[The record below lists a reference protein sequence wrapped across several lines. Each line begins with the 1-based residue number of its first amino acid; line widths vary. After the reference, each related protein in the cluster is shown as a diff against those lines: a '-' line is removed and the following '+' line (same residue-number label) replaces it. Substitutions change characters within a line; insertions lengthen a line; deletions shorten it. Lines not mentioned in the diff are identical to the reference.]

1 MAGFTSNSNRN
12 NTSNPNPVIRALRRL
27 SSFGMNYKEDVI
39 RHVRS
44 TDLNLVTQ
52 NLQTNPNSGQVGS
65 INDESI
71 QVLFA
76 RLSSTDPTL
85 AKGFFNLSEENY
97 QKKKETLRR
106 YALQDEIEEI
116 LDIVCEEAI
125 VFDGANKFAN
135 VRLNYKVDQELLDE
149 FSDEYNKLYNYFG
162 FYDTVQATD
171 YFRKWLI
178 DGFLAF
184 EIVYNQ
190 DQTEIIGF
198 VELDPAMLTPGID
211 PNTNEKIWF
220 VNQQMNQ
227 TTQAGHATSQDRI
240 LYDSQII
247 YLAYAKADTVSRIS
261 YVERLMRSF
270 NILRTMEATRII
282 WAVTNASY
290 KTQYIIPVGSV
301 QSPRGRQTLAQ
312 AMANYKELVDF
323 DWDSGEIKTNG
334 RPMLQFYKDIF
345 MASEGGETPQ
355 IQNLGGDGPEISDTE
370 TLKYFRDKL
379 RQASKIPFTR
389 FEKEQGEGN
398 YTLSAEGIAR
408 EEIRFSKFISRLRA
422 IFSEILIKPLY
433 IQMCLK
439 HKSIMT
445 DLNFRV
451 NLGLEYNKDS
461 VFEQNKEIE
470 LLQKQSDFISSIMS
484 SMVEMDSEGNEIPY
498 FDFDFIVRK
507 YFGMSDEDLKLNQRF
522 KDEKKLKKEGYKQ
535 EDIAKILDGAP
546 KSDFEPVKKKE
557 KSEEGEEEGGE
568 NGGDEGN
575 PLSNL

>member
-1 MAGFTSNSNRN
+1 MAGFTSNNRN
-12 NTSNPNPVIRALRRL
+12 NTSNPNPVTRMLRRL
-27 SSFGMNYKEDVI
+27 SSFGMNYKDDVI
-39 RHVRS
+39 KNVRS
-44 TDLNLVTQ
+44 TDLTFQ
-52 NLQTNPNSGQVGS
+52 NTTLQTNPNNGQVGS
-65 INDESI
+65 ITDDSV

-76 RLSSTDPTL
+76 RMSSTDPSL
-85 AKGFFNLSEENY
+85 SKGYFNLSEENY
-97 QKKKETLRR
+97 QKKKEQLRKFS
-106 YALQDEIEEI
+106 LQDEIEEI
-116 LDIVCEEAI
+116 LDIICEETI

-135 VRLNYKVDQELLDE
+135 IRLNYKVDQKLLDE
-149 FSDEYNKLYNYFG
+149 FTEEYNKIYNYFG

-190 DQTEIIGF
+190 EQTEIIGF
-198 VELDPAMLTPGID
+198 VELDPVSLTPGID
-211 PNTNEKIWF
+211 PNTNEKVWF
-220 VNQQMNQ
+220 VNQTQNGTTGQ
-227 TTQAGHATSQDRI
+227 TTQDRI

-247 YLAYAKADTVSRIS
+247 YLAYAKADAVSRIS
-261 YVERLMRSF
+261 YVERLIRSF

-312 AMANYKELVDF
+312 AMANYKEIVDF
-323 DWDSGEIKTNG
+323 DWDSGEISTNG

-345 MASEGGETPQ
+345 LASEGGETPQ

-379 RQASKIPFTR
+379 RQASKIPNSR
-389 FEKEQGEGN
+389 FEKEQGEGV
-398 YTLSAEGIAR
+398 YTMSAEGINR
-408 EEIRFSKFISRLRA
+408 EEIRFSKFISRLRS

-439 HKSIMT
+439 HKEIMT
-445 DLNFRV
+445 DMNYRV

-461 VFEQNKEIE
+461 IFEENKEIE
-470 LLQKQSDFISSIMS
+470 LIQKQSDVISSINS
-484 SMVEMDSEGNEIPY
+484 SMVVTDEEGNETPY
-498 FDFDFIVRK
+498 FDFDFLVRK
-507 YFGMSDEDLKLNQRF
+507 FLGMSDEDLKLNQRF
-522 KDEKKLKKEGYKQ
+522 KDEKKLQKEGYKQ

-546 KSDFEPVKKKE
+546 KEDFKPIKKKKKE
-557 KSEEGEEEGGE
+557 EDEDEEGG
-568 NGGDEGN
+568 NNDN
-575 PLSNL
+575 PLAGL

>member
-1 MAGFTSNSNRN
+1 MAGFTNTNRN
-12 NTSNPNPVIRALRRL
+12 NSSNPNPVTRMIRRL
-27 SSFGMNYKEDVI
+27 SSFGMNYKDDVI
-39 RHVRS
+39 KNVRS
-44 TDLNLVTQ
+44 MNLDLQTAQ
-52 NLQTNPNSGQVGS
+52 LQTNPVTGQVGS
-65 INDESI
+65 INDENI

-76 RLSSTDPTL
+76 RMSATDPTIS
-85 AKGFFNLSEENY
+85 KGYFNLSEENY
-97 QKKKETLRR
+97 QKKKEQLRR
-106 YALQDEIEEI
+106 FALQDEIEEI
-116 LDIVCEEAI
+116 LDIICEESI

-135 VRLNYKVDQELLDE
+135 VKLNYKADQAILDE
-149 FSDEYNKLYNYFG
+149 FSDEYNKIYNYFG

-184 EIVYNQ
+184 EIVYNE

-198 VELDPAMLTPGID
+198 IELDPACLTPGID

-220 VNQQMNQ
+220 VNQRVGINGQ
-227 TTQAGHATSQDRI
+227 TTQDRI

-247 YLAYAKADTVSRIS
+247 YLSYAKADTVSRIS
-261 YVERLMRSF
+261 YVERLIRSF

-370 TLKYFRDKL
+370 TLRYFRDKL

-389 FEKEQGEGN
+389 FEKEQGEGA
-398 YTLSAEGIAR
+398 YTMSAEGIAR
-408 EEIRFSKFISRLRA
+408 EEIRFSKFIGRLRA
-422 IFSEILIKPLY
+422 IFSEILIKPTYL
-433 IQMCLK
+433 QMCLK
-439 HKSIMT
+439 HKSIMS
-445 DLNFRV
+445 DMNFRV
-451 NLGLEYNKDS
+451 SLGLEYNKDS
-461 VFEQNKEIE
+461 VFEENKEIE
-470 LLQKQSDFISSIMS
+470 LLQKKADFISSIMGS
-484 SMVEMDSEGNEIPY
+484 IVEVDSEGNETPY
-498 FDFDFIVRK
+498 FDLDFMVRE
-507 YFGMSDEDLKLNQRF
+507 YLGLSDEKLALNQRY
-522 KDEKKLKKEGYKQ
+522 KDEKKLKKEGYKT

-546 KSDFEPVKKKE
+546 KSEFKPDKKKAKE
-557 KSEEGEEEGGE
+557 NEENEEE
-568 NGGDEGN
+568 NGGGGGGAN
-575 PLSNL
+575 PLGAL

>member
-1 MAGFTSNSNRN
+1 MAGFTNTNRN
-12 NTSNPNPVIRALRRL
+12 NTSNPNPVTRMLRRL
-27 SSFGMNYKEDVI
+27 SSFGMNYKDDVI
-39 RHVRS
+39 KNVRS
-44 TDLNLVTQ
+44 MNLDLQ
-52 NLQTNPNSGQVGS
+52 SQQLQTNPVTGQIGS
-65 INDESI
+65 INDENI

-76 RLSSTDPTL
+76 RMSATDPTIS
-85 AKGFFNLSEENY
+85 KGYFNLSEENY
-97 QKKKETLRR
+97 QKKKEQLRR
-106 YALQDEIEEI
+106 FALQDEIEEI
-116 LDIVCEEAI
+116 LDIVCEETI

-135 VRLNYKVDQELLDE
+135 IKLNYKADQKILDE
-149 FSDEYNKLYNYFG
+149 FAEEYNKIYNYFG

-184 EIVYNQ
+184 EIVYNE

-198 VELDPAMLTPGID
+198 IELDPACLTPGVD
-211 PNTNEKIWF
+211 PDTNEKIWF
-220 VNQQMNQ
+220 VNQRVGINGQ
-227 TTQAGHATSQDRI
+227 TTQDRI

-247 YLAYAKADTVSRIS
+247 YLSYAKADMVSRIS
-261 YVERLMRSF
+261 YVERLIRSF

-370 TLKYFRDKL
+370 TLRYFRDKL

-389 FEKEQGEGN
+389 FEKEQGEGA
-398 YTLSAEGIAR
+398 YTMSAEGIAR
-408 EEIRFSKFISRLRA
+408 EEIRFSKFIGRLRA
-422 IFSEILIKPLY
+422 IFSEILVKPTYL
-433 IQMCLK
+433 QMCLK
-439 HKSIMT
+439 HKSIMS
-445 DLNFRV
+445 DMNFRV

-461 VFEQNKEIE
+461 VFEENKEIE
-470 LLQKQSDFISSIMS
+470 LLQKKSDFISSIMGS
-484 SMVEMDSEGNEIPY
+484 IVTTDAEGNDTPY
-498 FDFDFIVRK
+498 FDMDFMVRE
-507 YFGMSDEDLKLNQRF
+507 YLGLSDEKLQLNQRY
-522 KDEKKLKKEGYKQ
+522 KDEKALKKEGYKQ

-546 KSDFEPVKKKE
+546 KSDFKPEKKKKE
-557 KSEEGEEEGGE
+557 ESEEGNKEEEGG
-568 NGGDEGN
+568 GN
-575 PLSNL
+575 PLAGL

>member
-1 MAGFTSNSNRN
+1 MAGFTNTNRS
-12 NTSNPNPVIRALRRL
+12 NTSNPNPVTRMLRKL
-27 SSFGMNYKEDVI
+27 SSFGMNYKDDVI
-39 RHVRS
+39 KNVRS
-44 TDLNLVTQ
+44 SDLTLQTQ
-52 NLQTNPNSGQVGS
+52 NLQMNPITGQVGS
-65 INDESI
+65 INDENI

-76 RLSSTDPTL
+76 RLSATDPSLSKGYFTL
-85 AKGFFNLSEENY
+85 SSADY
-97 QKKKETLRR
+97 QKKKEMLRKF
-106 YALQDEIEEI
+106 ALQDEIEEI
-116 LDIVCEEAI
+116 LDIICDEAI
-125 VFDGANKFAN
+125 VFDGVNKFADI
-135 VRLNYKVDQELLDE
+135 RLNYKADQNILNE
-149 FSDEYNKLYNYFG
+149 FNEEYNKMYNYFG
-162 FYDTVQATD
+162 FYDAVQVTN

-198 VELDPAMLTPGID
+198 VELDPATLTAGID
-211 PNTNEKIWF
+211 PTTNEKIWF
-220 VNQQMNQ
+220 VNQTTTASGQ
-227 TTQAGHATSQDRI
+227 TMQDRI

-247 YLAYAKADTVSRIS
+247 YISYSQADMVSRIS
-261 YVERLMRSF
+261 YVERLIRSF

-312 AMANYKELVDF
+312 AMTNYKELVDF

-370 TLKYFRDKL
+370 ALRYFRDKL
-379 RQASKIPFTR
+379 RQASKIPYSR
-389 FEKEQGEGN
+389 FEKEQGEGVYSMN
-398 YTLSAEGIAR
+398 AEGIAR
-408 EEIRFSKFISRLRA
+408 EEIRFSKFISRLRS
-422 IFSEILIKPLY
+422 IFSQILIKPVYL
-433 IQMCLK
+433 QMCLK
-439 HKSIMT
+439 HKSIMS
-445 DLNFRV
+445 DLNFKV

-461 VFEQNKEIE
+461 VFEQSKEIE

-484 SMVEMDSEGNEIPY
+484 SMVEHDDDGNDIPY
-498 FDFDFIVRK
+498 FDFDFIVRE
-507 YFGMSDEDLKLNQRF
+507 YFGMSEEKLKLNQRY

-546 KSDFEPVKKKE
+546 KEDFTPKKK
-557 KSEEGEEEGGE
+557 KDDEGED
-568 NGGDEGN
+568 NGNNEDGNN
-575 PLSNL
+575 PLAGL

>member
-1 MAGFTSNSNRN
+1 MAGFTNNRT
-12 NTSNPNPVIRALRRL
+12 NTTNPNPVIRRLRQL
-27 SSFGMNYKEDVI
+27 SRFGMNYKDDVI
-39 RHVRS
+39 RNVRS
-44 TDLNLVTQ
+44 MDLSLDNK
-52 NLQTNPNSGQVGS
+52 NLQTNPNNGQIGS
-65 INDESI
+65 VYDENI

-76 RLSSTDPTL
+76 RMSSTDPSL
-85 AKGFFNLSEENY
+85 GKGFFNLSEENY
-97 QKKKETLRR
+97 QKKKEQLRKF
-106 YALQDEIEEI
+106 ALQDEIEEI
-116 LDIVCEEAI
+116 LDIICDESI
-125 VFDGANKFAN
+125 VFDGSNKFAD
-135 VRLNYKVDQELLDE
+135 VKLNYKVDQQILNE
-149 FSDEYNKLYNYFG
+149 FTEEYNKLYNYFG

-184 EIVYNQ
+184 EIVYNSE
-190 DQTEIIGF
+190 QTEIIGF
-198 VELDPAMLTPGID
+198 VELDPALLTPGID
-211 PNTNEKIWF
+211 PETNEKIWF
-220 VNQQMNQ
+220 VNQQMGIGGQ
-227 TTQAGHATSQDRI
+227 VTYDRV

-247 YLAYAKADTVSRIS
+247 YLSYAKADAVSRIS
-261 YVERLMRSF
+261 YVERLIRSF

-345 MASEGGETPQ
+345 MASEGGESPQ
-355 IQNLGGDGPEISDTE
+355 LQNLGGDGPEISDTE

-389 FEKEQGEGN
+389 FEKEQGEGT
-398 YTLSAEGIAR
+398 YTMSAEGIAR
-408 EEIRFSKFISRLRA
+408 EEIRFSKFISRLRS
-422 IFSEILIKPLY
+422 IFQEILIKPLY
-433 IQMCLK
+433 LQMCLK
-439 HKSIMT
+439 HKEIMS
-445 DLNFRV
+445 DINYRV

-484 SMVEMDSEGNEIPY
+484 SMVEQDEEGNEIPY

-507 YFGMSDEDLKLNQRF
+507 FFNLSDEDLKLNQRF
-522 KDEKKLKKEGYKQ
+522 KDEKKLKKEGYKP

-546 KSDFEPVKKKE
+546 KDDFKPDEKKKKE
-557 KSEEGEEEGGE
+557 SEEESGDG
-568 NGGDEGN
+568 GGDN
-575 PLSNL
+575 PLSGL

>member
-1 MAGFTSNSNRN
+1 MAGFTNTNRN
-12 NTSNPNPVIRALRRL
+12 NTSNPNPVTRRLRAL
-27 SSFGMNYKEDVI
+27 SSFGMNYQDDVI
-39 RHVRS
+39 KNVRS
-44 TDLNLVTQ
+44 ADLTLNTQ
-52 NLQTNPNSGQVGS
+52 NLQTNPVTGQIGS
-65 INDESI
+65 VNDENI

-76 RLSSTDPTL
+76 RMSATDPSL
-85 AKGFFNLSEENY
+85 AKGYFNLSEENY
-97 QKKKETLRR
+97 QKKKEQLRKF
-106 YALQDEIEEI
+106 ALQDEIEEI
-116 LDIVCEEAI
+116 LDIICEESI

-135 VRLNYKVDQELLDE
+135 LKLNYKADQTIMEE
-149 FSDEYNKLYNYFG
+149 FNEEYNKIYNYFG

-198 VELDPAMLTPGID
+198 VELDPAALTPGID
-211 PNTNEKIWF
+211 PATNEKIWF
-220 VNQQMNQ
+220 VNQKIGINGQ
-227 TTQAGHATSQDRI
+227 TTQDRI

-247 YLAYAKADTVSRIS
+247 YLSYAKADSVSRIS
-261 YVERLMRSF
+261 YVERLIRSF

-334 RPMLQFYKDIF
+334 RPMMQFYKDIF

-355 IQNLGGDGPEISDTE
+355 IQNIGNDGPEISDTE
-370 TLKYFRDKL
+370 ALRYFRDKL

-389 FEKEQGEGN
+389 FEKEQGEGMYSMN
-398 YTLSAEGIAR
+398 AEGIAR

-422 IFSEILIKPLY
+422 IFSEILIKPVY

-439 HKSIMT
+439 HKSIMS
-445 DLNFRV
+445 DMNFRV

-470 LLQKQSDFISSIMS
+470 LLQKQADFISSIMS
-484 SMVEMDSEGNEIPY
+484 TMVEHDDEGNEIPY
-498 FDFDFIVRK
+498 FDFEFIVREF
-507 YFGMSDEDLKLNQRF
+507 FGMSEEKLKLNQRY
-522 KDEKKLKKEGYKQ
+522 KEEKKLKKEGYKQ

-546 KSDFEPVKKKE
+546 KSDFKPDKKKE
-557 KSEEGEEEGGE
+557 KKEDEGEGD
-568 NGGDEGN
+568 NGGNDN
-575 PLSNL
+575 PLAGL

>member
-1 MAGFTSNSNRN
+1 MAGFTNTNRTN
-12 NTSNPNPVIRALRRL
+12 MSNPNPVTRMLRRL
-27 SSFGMNYKEDVI
+27 SSFGMNYKDDI
-39 RHVRS
+39 IKNVRS
-44 TDLNLVTQ
+44 SDLTLQTQ
-52 NLQTNPNSGQVGS
+52 NLQMNPVTGQVGS
-65 INDESI
+65 LDDENV

-76 RLSSTDPTL
+76 RMSVTDPSL
-85 AKGFFNLSEENY
+85 SKGYFNLSSADY
-97 QKKKETLRR
+97 QKKKEMLRKF
-106 YALQDEIEEI
+106 ALQDEIEEI
-116 LDIVCEEAI
+116 LDIICDEAI
-125 VFDGANKFAN
+125 VFDGVNKFADIK
-135 VRLNYKVDQELLDE
+135 LNYKADQNILNE
-149 FSDEYNKLYNYFG
+149 FNEEYNKMYNYFG
-162 FYDTVQATD
+162 FYDAVQATN

-190 DQTEIIGF
+190 EQTEIIGF
-198 VELDPAMLTPGID
+198 VELDPATLTGGID
-211 PNTNEKIWF
+211 PTTNEKIWF
-220 VNQQMNQ
+220 VNQTTTASGQ
-227 TTQAGHATSQDRI
+227 TMQDRI

-247 YLAYAKADTVSRIS
+247 FISYSQADMVSRIS
-261 YVERLMRSF
+261 YVERLIRSF

-370 TLKYFRDKL
+370 ALRYFRDKL
-379 RQASKIPFTR
+379 RQASKIPYSR
-389 FEKEQGEGN
+389 FEKEQGEGVYSMN
-398 YTLSAEGIAR
+398 AEGIAR
-408 EEIRFSKFISRLRA
+408 EEIRFSKFISRLRS
-422 IFSEILIKPLY
+422 IFSQILIKPVYL
-433 IQMCLK
+433 QMCLK
-439 HKSIMT
+439 HKSIMS
-445 DLNFRV
+445 DLNFKV

-461 VFEQNKEIE
+461 VFEQSKEIE

-484 SMVEMDSEGNEIPY
+484 SMVEHDDDGNEIPY
-498 FDFDFIVRK
+498 FDFDFIVRE
-507 YFGMSDEDLKLNQRF
+507 YFGMSEEKLKLNQRY

-546 KSDFEPVKKKE
+546 KEDFTPKKKKKDNDE
-557 KSEEGEEEGGE
+557 NEE
-568 NGGDEGN
+568 NGGGNDEGN
-575 PLSNL
+575 NPLAGL

>member
-1 MAGFTSNSNRN
+1 MAGFTSNNRN
-12 NTSNPNPVIRALRRL
+12 NTSNPNPVTRMLRRL
-27 SSFGMNYKEDVI
+27 SSFGMNYKDDVI
-39 RHVRS
+39 QNVRS
-44 TDLNLVTQ
+44 TDLTFQ
-52 NLQTNPNSGQVGS
+52 NTTLQTNPNNGQVGS
-65 INDESI
+65 ITDDSV

-76 RLSSTDPTL
+76 RMSSTDPSL
-85 AKGFFNLSEENY
+85 SKGYFNLSEENY
-97 QKKKETLRR
+97 QKKKEQLRKFS
-106 YALQDEIEEI
+106 LQDEIEEI
-116 LDIVCEEAI
+116 LDIICEEAI

-135 VRLNYKVDQELLDE
+135 IRLNYKVDQKLLDE
-149 FSDEYNKLYNYFG
+149 FTEEYNKIYNYFG

-190 DQTEIIGF
+190 EQTEIIGF
-198 VELDPAMLTPGID
+198 VELDPVSLTPGID
-211 PNTNEKIWF
+211 PNTNEKVWF
-220 VNQQMNQ
+220 VNQTQNGTTGQ
-227 TTQAGHATSQDRI
+227 TTQDRI

-247 YLAYAKADTVSRIS
+247 YLAYAKADAVSRIS
-261 YVERLMRSF
+261 YVERLIRSF

-312 AMANYKELVDF
+312 AMANYKEVVDF
-323 DWDSGEIKTNG
+323 DWDSGEISTNG

-345 MASEGGETPQ
+345 LASEGGETPQ
-355 IQNLGGDGPEISDTE
+355 IQNLGGDGPDISDTE

-379 RQASKIPFTR
+379 RQASKIPNSR
-389 FEKEQGEGN
+389 FEKEQGEGV
-398 YTLSAEGIAR
+398 YTMSAEGINR

-439 HKSIMT
+439 HKEIMT
-445 DLNFRV
+445 DMNYRV

-461 VFEQNKEIE
+461 IFEENKEIE
-470 LLQKQSDFISSIMS
+470 LIQKQSDVISSINS
-484 SMVEMDSEGNEIPY
+484 SMVVTDDEGNETPY
-498 FDFDFIVRK
+498 FDFDFLVRK
-507 YFGMSDEDLKLNQRF
+507 FLGMSDEDLKLNQRF
-522 KDEKKLKKEGYKQ
+522 KDEKQLQKEGYKQ

-546 KSDFEPVKKKE
+546 KEDFKPVKKKKKDE
-557 KSEEGEEEGGE
+557 DEDEDE
-568 NGGDEGN
+568 NGGDNNN
-575 PLSNL
+575 PLAGL

>member
-1 MAGFTSNSNRN
+1 MAGFTNTNRN
-12 NTSNPNPVIRALRRL
+12 TASNPNPVTRMLRSL
-27 SSFGMNYKEDVI
+27 SSFGMNYKDDVI
-39 RHVRS
+39 KNVRS
-44 TDLNLVTQ
+44 MNLDLQTAQ
-52 NLQTNPNSGQVGS
+52 LQTNPVTGQIGS
-65 INDESI
+65 INDENI

-76 RLSSTDPTL
+76 RMSATDPSIS
-85 AKGFFNLSEENY
+85 KGYFNLSEENY
-97 QKKKETLRR
+97 QKKKEQLRR
-106 YALQDEIEEI
+106 FALQDEIEEI
-116 LDIVCEEAI
+116 LDIICEESI

-135 VRLNYKVDQELLDE
+135 IKLNYKADQAILDE
-149 FSDEYNKLYNYFG
+149 FADEYNKIYNYFG

-184 EIVYNQ
+184 EIVYNT

-198 VELDPAMLTPGID
+198 IELDPACLTPGID

-220 VNQQMNQ
+220 VNQRVGINGQ
-227 TTQAGHATSQDRI
+227 TTQDRI

-247 YLAYAKADTVSRIS
+247 YLSYAKADTVSRIS
-261 YVERLMRSF
+261 YVERLIRSF

-370 TLKYFRDKL
+370 TLRYFRDKL

-389 FEKEQGEGN
+389 FEKEQGEGQ
-398 YTLSAEGIAR
+398 YTMSAEGIAR
-408 EEIRFSKFISRLRA
+408 EEIRFSKFIGRLRA
-422 IFSEILIKPLY
+422 IFAEILIKPTYL
-433 IQMCLK
+433 QMCLK
-439 HKSIMT
+439 HKNIMT
-445 DLNFRV
+445 DMNFRV

-461 VFEQNKEIE
+461 VFEENKEIE
-470 LLQKQSDFISSIMS
+470 LLQKKADFISSIMGS
-484 SMVEMDSEGNEIPY
+484 IVETDDEGNDKPY
-498 FDFDFIVRK
+498 FDLDFMVRE
-507 YFGMSDEDLKLNQRF
+507 YLGLSDEKLQLNQRY
-522 KDEKKLKKEGYKQ
+522 KDEKKLKKEGYSQ

-546 KSDFEPVKKKE
+546 KSDFEPDKKKKKE
-557 KSEEGEEEGGE
+557 NEESEENRG
-568 NGGDEGN
+568 NGGGGN
-575 PLSNL
+575 PLSGL

>member
-1 MAGFTSNSNRN
+1 MAGFTSNNRN
-12 NTSNPNPVIRALRRL
+12 NTSNPNPVTRMLRRL
-27 SSFGMNYKEDVI
+27 SSFGMNYKDDVI
-39 RHVRS
+39 QNVRS
-44 TDLNLVTQ
+44 TDLTFQ
-52 NLQTNPNSGQVGS
+52 NTTLQTNPNNGQVGS
-65 INDESI
+65 ITDDSV

-76 RLSSTDPTL
+76 RMSSTDPSL
-85 AKGFFNLSEENY
+85 SKGYFNLSEENY
-97 QKKKETLRR
+97 QKKKEQLRKFS
-106 YALQDEIEEI
+106 LQDEIEEI
-116 LDIVCEEAI
+116 LDIICEEAI

-135 VRLNYKVDQELLDE
+135 IRLNYKVDQKLLDE
-149 FSDEYNKLYNYFG
+149 FTEEYNKIYNYFG

-190 DQTEIIGF
+190 EQTEIIGF
-198 VELDPAMLTPGID
+198 VELDPVSLTPGID
-211 PNTNEKIWF
+211 PNTNEKVWF
-220 VNQQMNQ
+220 LNQ
-227 TTQAGHATSQDRI
+227 TQNGTTGQTTQDRI

-247 YLAYAKADTVSRIS
+247 YLAYAKADAVSRIS
-261 YVERLMRSF
+261 YVERLIRSF

-312 AMANYKELVDF
+312 AMANYKEVVDF
-323 DWDSGEIKTNG
+323 DWDSGEISTNG

-345 MASEGGETPQ
+345 LASEGGETPQ
-355 IQNLGGDGPEISDTE
+355 IQNLGGDGPDISDTE

-379 RQASKIPFTR
+379 RQASKIPNSR
-389 FEKEQGEGN
+389 FEKEQGEGV
-398 YTLSAEGIAR
+398 YTMSAEGINR

-439 HKSIMT
+439 HKEIMT
-445 DLNFRV
+445 DMNYRV

-461 VFEQNKEIE
+461 IFEENKEIE
-470 LLQKQSDFISSIMS
+470 LIQKQSDVISSINS
-484 SMVEMDSEGNEIPY
+484 SMVVTDDEGNETPY
-498 FDFDFIVRK
+498 FDFDFLVRK
-507 YFGMSDEDLKLNQRF
+507 FLGMSDEDLKLNQRF
-522 KDEKKLKKEGYKQ
+522 KDEKQLQKEGYKQ

-546 KSDFEPVKKKE
+546 KEDFKPVKKKKKDE
-557 KSEEGEEEGGE
+557 DEDEDE
-568 NGGDEGN
+568 NGGDNNN
-575 PLSNL
+575 PLAGL

>member
-1 MAGFTSNSNRN
+1 MAGFTSNNRN
-12 NTSNPNPVIRALRRL
+12 NTSNPNPVTRMLRRL
-27 SSFGMNYKEDVI
+27 SSFGMNYKDDVI
-39 RHVRS
+39 QNVRS
-44 TDLNLVTQ
+44 TDLTFQ
-52 NLQTNPNSGQVGS
+52 NTTLQTNPNNGQVGS
-65 INDESI
+65 ITDDSV

-76 RLSSTDPTL
+76 RMSSTDPSL
-85 AKGFFNLSEENY
+85 SKGYFNLSEENY
-97 QKKKETLRR
+97 QKKKEQLRKFS
-106 YALQDEIEEI
+106 LQDEIEEI
-116 LDIVCEEAI
+116 LDIICEEAI

-135 VRLNYKVDQELLDE
+135 IRLNYKVDQKLLDE
-149 FSDEYNKLYNYFG
+149 FTEEYNKIYNYFG

-190 DQTEIIGF
+190 EQTEIIGF
-198 VELDPAMLTPGID
+198 VELDPVSLTPGID
-211 PNTNEKIWF
+211 PNTNEKVWF
-220 VNQQMNQ
+220 VNQTQNGTTGQ
-227 TTQAGHATSQDRI
+227 TTQDRI

-247 YLAYAKADTVSRIS
+247 YLAYAKADAVSRIS
-261 YVERLMRSF
+261 YVERLIRSF

-312 AMANYKELVDF
+312 AMANYKEVVDF
-323 DWDSGEIKTNG
+323 DWDSGEISTNG

-345 MASEGGETPQ
+345 LASEGGETPQ
-355 IQNLGGDGPEISDTE
+355 IQNLGGDGPDISDTE

-379 RQASKIPFTR
+379 RQASKIPNSR
-389 FEKEQGEGN
+389 FEKEQGEGV
-398 YTLSAEGIAR
+398 YTMSAEGINR

-439 HKSIMT
+439 HKEIMT
-445 DLNFRV
+445 DMNYRV

-461 VFEQNKEIE
+461 IFEENKEIE
-470 LLQKQSDFISSIMS
+470 LIQKQSDVISSINS
-484 SMVEMDSEGNEIPY
+484 SMVVTDEEGNETPY
-498 FDFDFIVRK
+498 FDFDFLVRK
-507 YFGMSDEDLKLNQRF
+507 FLGMSDEDLKLNQRF
-522 KDEKKLKKEGYKQ
+522 KDEKQLQKEGYKQ

-546 KSDFEPVKKKE
+546 KEDFKPVKKKKKDE
-557 KSEEGEEEGGE
+557 DEDE
-568 NGGDEGN
+568 NGGDNNN
-575 PLSNL
+575 PLAGL

>member
-1 MAGFTSNSNRN
+1 MAGFTNNRT
-12 NTSNPNPVIRALRRL
+12 NTTNPNPVIRRLRQL
-27 SSFGMNYKEDVI
+27 SRFGMNYKDDVI
-39 RHVRS
+39 RNVRS
-44 TDLNLVTQ
+44 MDLSLDNK
-52 NLQTNPNSGQVGS
+52 NLQTNPNNGQIGS
-65 INDESI
+65 VYDENI

-76 RLSSTDPTL
+76 RMSSTDPSL
-85 AKGFFNLSEENY
+85 GKGFFNLSEENY
-97 QKKKETLRR
+97 QKKKEQLRKF
-106 YALQDEIEEI
+106 ALQDEIEEI
-116 LDIVCEEAI
+116 LDIICDESI
-125 VFDGANKFAN
+125 VFDGSNKFAN
-135 VRLNYKVDQELLDE
+135 VKLNYKVDQQILNE
-149 FSDEYNKLYNYFG
+149 FTEEYNKLYNYFG

-184 EIVYNQ
+184 EIVYNSE
-190 DQTEIIGF
+190 QTEIIGF
-198 VELDPAMLTPGID
+198 VELDPALLTPGID
-211 PNTNEKIWF
+211 PETNEKIWF
-220 VNQQMNQ
+220 VNQQMGIGGQ
-227 TTQAGHATSQDRI
+227 VTYDRV

-247 YLAYAKADTVSRIS
+247 YLSYAKADAVSRIS
-261 YVERLMRSF
+261 YVERLIRSF

-389 FEKEQGEGN
+389 FEKEQGEGT
-398 YTLSAEGIAR
+398 YTMSAEGIAR
-408 EEIRFSKFISRLRA
+408 EEIRFSKFISRLRS
-422 IFSEILIKPLY
+422 IFQEILIKPLY
-433 IQMCLK
+433 LQMCLK
-439 HKSIMT
+439 HKEIMS
-445 DLNFRV
+445 DINYRV

-484 SMVEMDSEGNEIPY
+484 SMVEQDEEGNEIPY

-507 YFGMSDEDLKLNQRF
+507 FFNMSDEDLKLNQRF
-522 KDEKKLKKEGYKQ
+522 KDEKKLKKEGYKP

-546 KSDFEPVKKKE
+546 KDDFKPDEKKKKE
-557 KSEEGEEEGGE
+557 SEEEGGDG
-568 NGGDEGN
+568 GGDN
-575 PLSNL
+575 PLSGL

>member
-1 MAGFTSNSNRN
+1 MAGFTNTNRS
-12 NTSNPNPVIRALRRL
+12 NTSNPNPVTRMLRKL
-27 SSFGMNYKEDVI
+27 SSFGMNYKDDVI
-39 RHVRS
+39 KNVRS
-44 TDLNLVTQ
+44 SDLTLQTQ
-52 NLQTNPNSGQVGS
+52 NLQMNPVTGQVGS

-76 RLSSTDPTL
+76 RLSATDPSLSKGYFTL
-85 AKGFFNLSEENY
+85 SSADY
-97 QKKKETLRR
+97 QKKKEMLRKF
-106 YALQDEIEEI
+106 ALQDEIEEI
-116 LDIVCEEAI
+116 LDIICDEAI
-125 VFDGANKFAN
+125 VFDGVNKFADI
-135 VRLNYKVDQELLDE
+135 RLNYKADQNILNE
-149 FSDEYNKLYNYFG
+149 FNEEYNKMYNYFG
-162 FYDTVQATD
+162 FYDAVQATN

-198 VELDPAMLTPGID
+198 VELDPATLTAGID
-211 PNTNEKIWF
+211 PTTNEKIWF
-220 VNQQMNQ
+220 VNQTTTASGQ
-227 TTQAGHATSQDRI
+227 TMQDRI

-247 YLAYAKADTVSRIS
+247 FISYSQADMVSRIS
-261 YVERLMRSF
+261 YVERLIRSF

-312 AMANYKELVDF
+312 AMTNYKELVDF

-370 TLKYFRDKL
+370 ALRYFRDKL
-379 RQASKIPFTR
+379 RQASKIPYSR
-389 FEKEQGEGN
+389 FEKEQGEGVYSMN
-398 YTLSAEGIAR
+398 AEGIAR
-408 EEIRFSKFISRLRA
+408 EEIRFSKFISRLRS
-422 IFSEILIKPLY
+422 IFSQILIKPVYL
-433 IQMCLK
+433 QMCLK
-439 HKSIMT
+439 HKSIMS
-445 DLNFRV
+445 DLNFKV

-461 VFEQNKEIE
+461 VFEQSKEIE

-484 SMVEMDSEGNEIPY
+484 SMVEHDDDGNDIPY
-498 FDFDFIVRK
+498 FDFDFIVRE
-507 YFGMSDEDLKLNQRF
+507 YFGMSEEKLKLNQRY

-546 KSDFEPVKKKE
+546 KEDFTPKKK
-557 KSEEGEEEGGE
+557 KDDGEGEDNGNNEGG
-568 NGGDEGN
+568 NN
-575 PLSNL
+575 PLAGL

>member
-1 MAGFTSNSNRN
+1 MAGFTSNNRN
-12 NTSNPNPVIRALRRL
+12 NTSNPNPVTRMLRRL
-27 SSFGMNYKEDVI
+27 SSFGMNYKDDVI
-39 RHVRS
+39 QNVRS
-44 TDLNLVTQ
+44 TDLTFQ
-52 NLQTNPNSGQVGS
+52 NPTVQTNPINGQVGS
-65 INDESI
+65 ITDDSV

-76 RLSSTDPTL
+76 RMSSTDPSL
-85 AKGFFNLSEENY
+85 SKGYFNLSEENY
-97 QKKKETLRR
+97 QKKKEQLRKFS
-106 YALQDEIEEI
+106 LQDEIEEI
-116 LDIVCEEAI
+116 LDIICEEAI

-135 VRLNYKVDQELLDE
+135 IRLNYKVDQKLLDE
-149 FSDEYNKLYNYFG
+149 FTEEYNKIYNYFG

-190 DQTEIIGF
+190 EQTEIIGF
-198 VELDPAMLTPGID
+198 VELDPVSLTPGID
-211 PNTNEKIWF
+211 PNTNEKVWF
-220 VNQQMNQ
+220 VNQTQNGTTGQ
-227 TTQAGHATSQDRI
+227 TTQDRI

-247 YLAYAKADTVSRIS
+247 YLAYAKADAVSRIS
-261 YVERLMRSF
+261 YVERLIRSF

-312 AMANYKELVDF
+312 AMANYKEVVDF
-323 DWDSGEIKTNG
+323 DWDSGEISTNG

-345 MASEGGETPQ
+345 LASEGGETPQ
-355 IQNLGGDGPEISDTE
+355 IQNLGGDGPDISDTE

-379 RQASKIPFTR
+379 RQASKIPNSR
-389 FEKEQGEGN
+389 FEKEQGEGV
-398 YTLSAEGIAR
+398 YTMSAEGINR

-439 HKSIMT
+439 HKEIMT
-445 DLNFRV
+445 DMNYRV

-461 VFEQNKEIE
+461 IFEENKEIE
-470 LLQKQSDFISSIMS
+470 LIQKQSDVISSINS
-484 SMVEMDSEGNEIPY
+484 SMVVTDDEGNETPY
-498 FDFDFIVRK
+498 FDFDFLVRK
-507 YFGMSDEDLKLNQRF
+507 FLGMSDEDLKLNQRF
-522 KDEKKLKKEGYKQ
+522 KDEKKLQKEGYKQ

-546 KSDFEPVKKKE
+546 KEDFKPVKKKKKDE
-557 KSEEGEEEGGE
+557 DEDEDE
-568 NGGDEGN
+568 NGGDNNN
-575 PLSNL
+575 PLAGL